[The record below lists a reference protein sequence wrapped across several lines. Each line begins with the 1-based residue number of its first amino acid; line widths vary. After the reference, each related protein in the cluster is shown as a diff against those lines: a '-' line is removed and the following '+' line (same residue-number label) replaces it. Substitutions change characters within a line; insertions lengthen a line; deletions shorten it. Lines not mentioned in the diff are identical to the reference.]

1 MATKYV
7 RGQLLTFTST
17 PVDATGAAIEPS
29 TMRLYLNYIHA
40 DGVAST
46 DDHIDMDL
54 QSDGSYKAEFDTG
67 TVKPGPVFASI
78 RAENPTAAAD
88 LKFTITA
95 NAANP
100 LDEPTS

>member
-7 RGQLLTFTST
+7 RGQLLVFTAA
-17 PVDATGAAIEPS
+17 PVDATGAAIAPS
-29 TMRLYLNYIHA
+29 SIKLYLNYIHA
-40 DGVAST
+40 NGVAST
-46 DDHIDMDL
+46 DTPTDMDA
-54 QSDGSYKAEFDTG
+54 QTDGTYVAEFATG
-67 TVKPGPVFASI
+67 DVRPGPVFASI

-100 LDEPTS
+100 LDTP